1 MKRNKRILSLILW
14 LSFLGLIFYF
24 SVRLFI
30 FFSNGRGIF
39 NIIFSF
45 LLLLAEAHSILHS
58 LGFLISIVNLK
69 KKGVNYHRHVK
80 LDKNNLPSVTILV
93 PARNE
98 PIGILELTFISIF
111 SLDYSNKKIVFLD
124 GSDDDHFEE
133 NVKLANKYNIEYFRP
148 LDKPKSKAEIIN
160 KYLGQVNTKYVS
172 VFDADQNPMPSFL
185 TETVGLAEY
194 SNKIG
199 FIQTPQLYSNYNVS
213 PIARGAALQQS
224 IFYENVCESKGTS
237 DAMFCCGTNFLMRVE
252 ALKRVGGFDENSVTE
267 DFATSVKIH
276 SLGYHSVYYN
286 HVRVFGMAPETLP
299 AYLKQQ
305 FRWSAGSVGVLRKLF
320 LAELRGELKLSLAQR
335 WEYFLSAT
343 YYFVGWS
350 FFILMICPAL
360 YLLFNVPTYFA
371 SPYLYLGTFIPY
383 YILMSI
389 TFYATMKK
397 RNYKIKDVFTGI
409 IMGSLSYPVLIEST
423 TAAILNKKV
432 TFQITDKGKTGHVSF
447 WKLWPWT
454 IMIVVNILA
463 ISSGL
468 FRFSENPYAIGI
480 NIFWCGYHSVLLL
493 NIFRLNK
500 SPKIEENN
508 LLKHA

>member
-1 MKRNKRILSLILW
+1 MKKHAKILALILW
-14 LSFLGLIFYF
+14 LAFLGLIFYF

-30 FFSNGRGIF
+30 FFSNGRGVF
-39 NIIFSF
+39 NILFSF
-45 LLLLAEAHSILHS
+45 LLLLAEAHSIIHS
-58 LGFLISIVNLK
+58 LGFLISIVNLRK
-69 KKGVNYHRHVK
+69 SGANYHRRVE
-80 LDKNNLPSVTILV
+80 LDKKNLPAVTILV

-98 PIGILELTFISIF
+98 PTDILELTFIALF
-111 SLDYSNKKIVFLD
+111 SLDYGNKKIVFLD
-124 GSDDDHFEE
+124 GSDDAYFEA
-133 NVKLANKYNIEYFRP
+133 NAKLAEKYNLEYFRP

-160 KYLGQVNTKYVS
+160 KYLARVESKYLA
-172 VFDADQNPMPSFL
+172 VFDADQNPLPGFL
-185 TETVGLAEY
+185 TETVALAEY

-199 FIQTPQLYSNYNVS
+199 FIQTPQLYSNYKVS

-252 ALKRVGGFDENSVTE
+252 ALKRAGGFDENSVTE

-276 SLGYHSVYYN
+276 SLGYHSIYYN

-320 LAELRGELKLSLAQR
+320 LAELRGELHLSPAQR

-360 YLLFNVPTYFA
+360 YLLFKVPSYFA

-397 RNYKIKDVFTGI
+397 RNYKIKDVFVGI
-409 IMGSLSYPVLIEST
+409 IMGSLSYPVLIAST
-423 TAAILNKKV
+423 TAAILNKKIS
-432 TFQITDKGKTGHVSF
+432 FQITDKGKTGRLSF

-454 IMIVVNILA
+454 IMIAINLLA
-463 ISSGL
+463 IGRGL
-468 FRFSENPYAIGI
+468 LNFSENPYAMGI
-480 NIFWCGYHSVLLL
+480 NILWCAYHSILLS
-493 NIFRLNK
+493 NIFHLNK
-500 SPKIEENN
+500 SPKIERNA
-508 LLKHA
+508 LLNYT